1 MKSFVKFLIT
11 IFVLGLIGYL
21 IYYVA
26 FLATNTDFKTDD
38 IINVQLSGE
47 SGDLLNSGE
56 RDENSGETSGEAS
69 GEVLEIN
76 PKLEI
81 DAKVIEIES
90 GEVVATLDSDFEP
103 NVVGIEAKDYMDY
116 FNVSTLKASVN
127 LKERKIEIIPYND
140 FLSNQAFYFD
150 DQGKLILYEK
160 ISTTVGGSSKY
171 YFKNDINI
179 SIEHNYDEP
188 SLTITNEDSSD
199 ILFRARYMYT
209 KFLNNR

>member
-21 IYYVA
+21 IYFVA
-26 FLATNTDFKTDD
+26 FMTTDTDVEND
-38 IINVQLSGE
+38 ITSVLISGE
-47 SGDLLNSGE
+47 SGEVSNSG
-56 RDENSGETSGEAS
+56 DISGDLDNQSGELSGD
-69 GEVLEIN
+69 VIEIN
-76 PKLEI
+76 PKTEI
-81 DAKVIEIES
+81 DAKVLEIES
-90 GEVVATLDSDFEP
+90 GEITNTLDSELEP

-116 FNVSTLKASVN
+116 FNVSTLKVSAN
-127 LKERKIEIIPYND
+127 LKEGKIEIIPYND

-150 DQGKLILYEK
+150 EHGKLILYEK

-171 YFKNDINI
+171 YFKNDVNI

-188 SLTITNEDSSD
+188 SLTITNEDSAD

-209 KFLNNR
+209 KFLAK

>member
-21 IYYVA
+21 VYFVA
-26 FLATNTDFKTDD
+26 FMTTDTDVENDITNVL
-38 IINVQLSGE
+38 ISGE
-47 SGDLLNSGE
+47 SGEVSNSGDISGDLDN
-56 RDENSGETSGEAS
+56 RSGEFSGDII
-69 GEVLEIN
+69 EIN
-76 PKLEI
+76 PKTEI
-81 DAKVIEIES
+81 DAKILEIES
-90 GEVVATLDSDFEP
+90 GEITVTLDSDLEP
-103 NVVGIEAKDYMDY
+103 NVVGQEAQEYMTY
-116 FNVSTLKASVN
+116 FNVKSLKASVN
-127 LKERKIEIIPYND
+127 LKNRKIEIIPYND

-150 DQGKLILYEK
+150 EQGKLILYEK

-188 SLTITNEDSSD
+188 SLTITNEDSAD

-209 KFLNNR
+209 KFLAK